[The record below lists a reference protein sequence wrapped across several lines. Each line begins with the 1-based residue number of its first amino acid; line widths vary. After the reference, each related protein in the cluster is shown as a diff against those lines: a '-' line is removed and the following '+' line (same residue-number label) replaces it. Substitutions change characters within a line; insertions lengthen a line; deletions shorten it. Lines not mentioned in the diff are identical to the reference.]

1 MLSSNSLPAI
11 DTLSLAQ
18 QVAQLFVVRA
28 SGFLF
33 DPQIRYPAWEPP
45 LDRLRYYLCDVGVG
59 GVILVDGSAAELML
73 RTQQLQSW
81 ASIPLL
87 ISADIEEGVGQR
99 FSGATWFPPPMAI
112 GEIAR
117 RDLPL
122 ALSYAE
128 QMGEFTA
135 KEGLAIGLNWILAP
149 VVDVNNNAENPVINV
164 RAFGQDPD
172 IVSALATAFM
182 QGVQKYPALC
192 TAKHFPGHGDTSV
205 DSHLE
210 LPVLPHSEE
219 RLATIELPPFQQAI
233 AAGVDAVMSAHLL
246 IPSWD
251 KTQPATLSH
260 QILTAQLRH
269 KMGFDGLI
277 VTDALVMGAIAKR
290 YDPGEAPILAIEAGA
305 DIILMPVDPVA
316 AIESVCSAV
325 KQGRLSLDRIR
336 ESVERIWQAKHKVFD
351 RPLSAEPS
359 PAFAPPLLAP
369 LSHLATPAASQVS
382 EQILQHSMR
391 VGGPLPISIP
401 PDALLRNVVVID
413 DLFRSRFLDQQTPA
427 IAEPAKRGYQLQ
439 IAVRGASPH
448 PSSLSRNLDSNLSSE
463 RKFCVDLLQVFVRG
477 NPFGTSS
484 ALTQIAQQWFEHLL
498 NSDQLQAVLIYG
510 SPYTLEELLPH
521 LPPHIPYIFSYGQT
535 PQAQALATNA
545 LFGTPLFSRSNSQFL

>member
-1 MLSSNSLPAI
+1 MLSTSLPAI

-45 LDRLRYYLCDVGVG
+45 LDRLRYYLSDLGVG

-87 ISADIEEGVGQR
+87 ISADVEEGVGQR
-99 FSGATWFPPPMAI
+99 FPGATWFPPPMAI
-112 GEIAR
+112 ADIAR

-149 VVDVNNNAENPVINV
+149 VVDVNNNADNPVINV
-164 RAFGQDPD
+164 RAFGQDPQ

-182 QGVQKYPALC
+182 KGVQKYPALS

-210 LPVLPHSEE
+210 LPVLSHSPE
-219 RLATIELPPFQQAI
+219 RLAAIELPPFQQAI

-251 KTQPATLSH
+251 DTQPATLSRR
-260 QILTAQLRH
+260 ILTEQLRH
-269 KMGFDGLI
+269 KMGFNGLI

-305 DIILMPVDPVA
+305 DIILMPVDPAA
-316 AIESVCSAV
+316 AIASVCSAV
-325 KQGRLSLDRIR
+325 EQGRLCPDRIR
-336 ESVERIWQAKHKVFD
+336 ESVERIWHAKHKIFD
-351 RPLSAEPS
+351 RLNPIEPS
-359 PAFAPPLLAP
+359 PAFASPLLAP

-382 EQILQHSMR
+382 EQILQHSMN
-391 VGGPLPISIP
+391 VGGPLPVSVP
-401 PDALLRNVVVID
+401 PDTRLRNVVAID

-427 IAEPAKRGYQLQ
+427 IVAPTQRGYQLQ
-439 IAVRGASPH
+439 IVVRGASSH
-448 PSSLSRNLDSNLSSE
+448 PETLSRNLDSEPSNE
-463 RKFCVDLLQVFVRG
+463 FKYCIDLLQVFVRG

-484 ALTQIAQQWFEHLL
+484 ALTQLARQWFNHLL
-498 NSDQLQAVLIYG
+498 NSDRLQAVVIYG
-510 SPYTLEELLPH
+510 SPYTLEEFLPN
-521 LPPHIPYIFSYGQT
+521 LPPHIPYVFSYGQT
-535 PQAQALATNA
+535 PQAQALAMNA
-545 LFGTPLFSRSNSQFL
+545 LFGTSSASGGNSQFL